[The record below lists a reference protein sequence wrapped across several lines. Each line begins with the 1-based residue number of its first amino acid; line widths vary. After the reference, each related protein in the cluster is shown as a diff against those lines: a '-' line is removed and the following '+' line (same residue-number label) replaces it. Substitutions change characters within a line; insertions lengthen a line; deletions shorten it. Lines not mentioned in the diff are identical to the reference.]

1 MLSMEFNQAITWK
14 KKKKKKKI
22 QIVLANKKRK
32 TLKIP
37 IIMIGKIYKAS
48 IKHKKITKSKI

>member
-1 MLSMEFNQAITWK
+1 MLSMEFNQAITW

-48 IKHKKITKSKI
+48 IKYKKITKSKI